1 MEDLWEIHEL
11 VSEKRYLMDRTL
23 SAGRHEGDTL
33 YHLIYDY
40 PDSAFLTMFHMH
52 RNAFWK
58 IVELLTPYW
67 KKTEMTYQRGRI
79 NIRDIGMQVAVR
91 LLVYVCTRVQAW
103 VIEYMQVPFIETQ
116 HSNDTCI
123 YSVTHAHTL
132 DTHILMTK
140 P

>member
-1 MEDLWEIHEL
+1 MPRLSARRAFRGISGVSDLAHNRIVIDDNGEEDWDEGIIEEMEEIHEL

-40 PDSAFLTMFHMH
+40 PESAFLTMFRMH

-67 KKTEMTYQRGRI
+67 KKTERTYRGGRI
-79 NIRDIGMQVAVR
+79 NIRLCQQRGS
-91 LLVYVCTRVQAW
+91 W
-103 VIEYMQVPFIETQ
+103 HET
-116 HSNDTCI
+116 N
-123 YSVTHAHTL
+123 
-132 DTHILMTK
+132 
-140 P
+140 